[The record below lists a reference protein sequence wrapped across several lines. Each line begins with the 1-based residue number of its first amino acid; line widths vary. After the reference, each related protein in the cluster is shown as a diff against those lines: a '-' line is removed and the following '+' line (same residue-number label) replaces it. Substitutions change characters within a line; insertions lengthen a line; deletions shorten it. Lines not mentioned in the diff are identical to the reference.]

1 MGSSKNKNF
10 FDAIKRPPTNPN
22 AQGIGASNS
31 TYNVPVV
38 SPYETQNYQPF
49 FTQAV
54 KTPQM
59 GSYFNTYGNAGQ
71 PYQDLPYATNS
82 GGVSPAVQNFATSA
96 SRVRFPML

>member
-1 MGSSKNKNF
+1 MGSSRKTIF
-10 FDAIKRPPTNPN
+10 TPPPPNPN
-22 AQGIGASNS
+22 AQGVGASKS

-71 PYQDLPYATNS
+71 PFEDLPYATNS

-96 SRVRFPML
+96 NRVRFPMI